1 MKLFGQYLKEYQSWI
16 IVWMS
21 TFLIWLFIFYVYR
34 LSFDAFIYGSLIQL
48 LIFLIIL
55 GVNLVHYHQ
64 KHRLLESF
72 KTEANVPYIFE
83 TQETSLHGQDYLEIL
98 KVMDTLR
105 KQSIEQTDEMIKS
118 NQDYF
123 TLWVH
128 QMKLPIAALK
138 LCLES
143 ETIDRQESR
152 TQLSKIDQYTDMVL
166 AYLRM
171 TSQQTDYV
179 FHQYDLDGLIHQS
192 IQRFSLEFIHKK
204 IRLHFAKTHQK
215 ILTDEKWFVFVLEQI
230 LSNAIKYSENG
241 STIEIYAHDHDL
253 IIEDHGKGIDPSDIQ
268 RVFEKG
274 YTGINGRLDK
284 KASGLGLYLCK
295 EICRQLSCTI
305 DIESKINQGTKVI
318 LHIEHEDLMPE

>member
-1 MKLFGQYLKEYQSWI
+1 MKLLRQYLKEYQSWI

-83 TQETSLHGQDYLEIL
+83 TQETSLHG
-98 KVMDTLR
+98 
-105 KQSIEQTDEMIKS
+105 
-118 NQDYF
+118 QDYF